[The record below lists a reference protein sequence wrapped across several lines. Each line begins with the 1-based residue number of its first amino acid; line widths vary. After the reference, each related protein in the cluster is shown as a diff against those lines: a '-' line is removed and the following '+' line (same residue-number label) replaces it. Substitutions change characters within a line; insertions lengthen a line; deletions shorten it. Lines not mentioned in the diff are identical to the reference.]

1 MAELDIRVN
10 LDPLTNLLNSIE
22 GTLAHSDDLTA
33 LLAARMQR
41 AVMLN
46 FRAGGRPAWA
56 GLKARRGR
64 PLLDTGRLRDSITA
78 ASDSKQAVVGTGV
91 SYAPY
96 HQFGTAPHVITAR
109 RAKAL
114 AFKVGNRTI
123 YRKSVNHPGIPAR
136 PFLQLTDEDVAE
148 MIRLAGDFLVGA

>member
-10 LDPLTNLLNSIE
+10 LDPLTNLLSGIE
-22 GTLAHSDDLTA
+22 GTLAHPDDLTA

-78 ASDSKQAVVGTGV
+78 ASDSRQAVVGTGV

-148 MIRLAGDFLVGA
+148 MIRLAGDYLVGE

>member
-1 MAELDIRVN
+1 MDELDIRVN
-10 LDPLTNLLNSIE
+10 LDPLTNLLNRVE
-22 GTLAHSDDLTA
+22 GTLTHPDDLTS

-56 GLKARRGR
+56 GLIARRGR

-78 ASDSKQAVVGTGV
+78 ESDSKQAVVGSSL

-123 YRKSVNHPGIPAR
+123 YRKRVNHPGIPAR

-148 MIRLAGDFLVGA
+148 MIRLAGDYLVGE

>member
-1 MAELDIRVN
+1 MAELDIRVD
-10 LDPLTNLLNSIE
+10 LEPLTNLLNRIE

-78 ASDSKQAVVGTGV
+78 ESDSKQAVGGI

-114 AFKVGNRTI
+114 TFKIGNRTI

-148 MIRLAGDFLVGA
+148 MVQLVNDYLAGL